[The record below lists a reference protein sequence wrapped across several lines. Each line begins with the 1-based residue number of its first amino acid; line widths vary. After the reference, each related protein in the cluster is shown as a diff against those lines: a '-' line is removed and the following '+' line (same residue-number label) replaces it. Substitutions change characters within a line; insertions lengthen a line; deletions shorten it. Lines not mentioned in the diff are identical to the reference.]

1 MKKLTALIICIIMA
15 IGFSSCNKAD
25 GGIEAESGSLV
36 FENAEK
42 AYEEMTNAAAT
53 GDFAKAVEC
62 YKAGAADTEDA
73 DVMNWYFYS
82 LAMAEYTENG
92 CVGYPLTILEYN
104 INGDF
109 APAKTA
115 SNELMMKVRD
125 FNGIYE
131 FEGSYLYIIDGKIG
145 IGVGQHL
152 TGTVF
157 CNAEVAIK
165 DGKAYYAERKADGS
179 HILLYSIERD
189 NNTIVMT
196 ALESNTQDMYSG
208 TYSVSPAEYPE
219 LIY

>member
-1 MKKLTALIICIIMA
+1 MKKITALIICIATMLS
-15 IGFSSCNKAD
+15 FSACKKAD
-25 GGIEAESGSLV
+25 GGAEAESGTIA
-36 FENAEK
+36 FESAEK
-42 AYEEMTNAAAT
+42 AYEEMINAAAG
-53 GDFAKAVEC
+53 GDYAKAVQC
-62 YKAGAADTEDA
+62 YNSGAAGVEDT
-73 DVMNWYFYS
+73 DVVNWYFYS

-104 INGDF
+104 VNADF
-109 APAKTA
+109 EPAKIA
-115 SNELMMKVRD
+115 KGELMKQVRD
-125 FNGIYE
+125 YNGVYE
-131 FEGSYLYIIDGKIG
+131 CSGVYLYIIDGKIG

-179 HILLYSIERD
+179 HELLYSIERQ
-189 NNTIVMT
+189 NNSIVIT